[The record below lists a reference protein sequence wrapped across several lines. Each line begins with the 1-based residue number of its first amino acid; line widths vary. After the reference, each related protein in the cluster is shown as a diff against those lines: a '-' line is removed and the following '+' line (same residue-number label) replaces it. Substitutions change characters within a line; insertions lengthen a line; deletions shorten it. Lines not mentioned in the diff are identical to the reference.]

1 MQWRFSWVF
10 QKIFALNSEQI
21 GQYWSVLNNK
31 DNKIGFKNTKFLIK
45 NSNDMVM
52 VQWEKINFEL
62 RKIDLIF
69 LEDYVCI
76 ITFDKITGDN
86 FRKDILAKKFTSV
99 DISLTEL
106 KKERYILIPKNSLS
120 SLRLEMNN
128 IAKLFKNE
136 INQSKFRTLLSN
148 TNIVIILKSSEDLK
162 DFKSLRNFS
171 EYIPEHTNLELNDD
185 DYT

>member
-1 MQWRFSWVF
+1 M
-10 QKIFALNSEQI
+10 I
-21 GQYWSVLNNK
+21 
-31 DNKIGFKNTKFLIK
+31 
-45 NSNDMVM
+45 M
-52 VQWEKINFEL
+52 VQWEEINFEF
-62 RKIDLIF
+62 RKIDLTF

-86 FRKDILAKKFTSV
+86 FRKDTLAKKFTSE

-106 KKERYILIPKNSLS
+106 KNEGYILIPRNSLS

-162 DFKSLRNFS
+162 DFK
-171 EYIPEHTNLELNDD
+171 
-185 DYT
+185 